1 MAQEKRKHT
10 DKYDQRHEFLCNRS
24 CLEMTDDAQEHELNT
39 PGYVLDR
46 AVLSS
51 HQFASKVDVP

>member
-1 MAQEKRKHT
+1 
-10 DKYDQRHEFLCNRS
+10 
-24 CLEMTDDAQEHELNT
+24 MTDDAQEHELNT